1 MLIFLAMPTACGST
15 HAGDWA
21 YTTAATQATAMTM
34 PHLQLAGPQG
44 NSKCSFLKANSQ
56 LMKTSLGGG
65 VHVMVYTI

>member
-21 YTTAATQATAMTM
+21 HTTAATQATAMTM

-56 LMKTSLGGG
+56 LMKTSLGGEY
-65 VHVMVYTI
+65 M